1 MTSKR
6 DIHRGHGPSEAAAT
20 MGDDLGGDMEAA
32 SDKKGGSS
40 RRDGDLMDYLYDNLL
55 SEQEQAPPAPAA
67 ATEHQAPPPAA
78 AAKHQDQL
86 VAIAALEKEKSLLQA
101 RLSRAKAGFDS
112 LLKTAREEIARKDDR
127 IAELKRQVDDLAF
140 RRALKLGTEEEF
152 RCGFFLFR
160 SFIHSFPTK
169 QFTSG
174 GITGTPPKSN
184 RTLAL

>member
-6 DIHRGHGPSEAAAT
+6 DIHRGHGPGEATAT

-32 SDKKGGSS
+32 LDKKGGSS

-67 ATEHQAPPPAA
+67 ATEQQAPTPAA
-78 AAKHQDQL
+78 EEQQDQL

-152 RCGFFLFR
+152 RCGVFVSFVH
-160 SFIHSFPTK
+160 SFIHFP
-169 QFTSG
+169 QNNSLPVGLPVLFVS
-174 GITGTPPKSN
+174 
-184 RTLAL
+184 L